1 MRVVVTGGTGFGGS
15 TLVRR
20 LAAAGH
26 TVTSLSRGGR
36 GSTTGAA
43 SEVRWRSCDLTTP
56 GAAEEALAE
65 ERPEAIYHLAARTFV
80 PDSHGD
86 AEGFLDVNLLG
97 TARLLAAAR
106 RVVPDCRIVHVSTPG
121 ACGVADVPLREDAAL
136 RPVDPYGAS
145 KAAAELWALAAHAST
160 GQTVVAVRPFGHIGP
175 AQESRFVAADFAR
188 QIGRIR
194 RGEQPPVVEAGNLE
208 AVREF
213 NDVEDIAGGFVA
225 AMERGTP
232 GRVYNLCS
240 GQGRRVGDLLAAML
254 ERAGVAARVEPRP
267 TRLRPVDIPAL
278 VGDPARARAE
288 LGWTTTTPFEAT
300 LDRLLQR
307 WGALDA

>member
-15 TLVRR
+15 ALVRR

-26 TVTSLSRGGR
+26 EVTSLSRKQ
-36 GSTTGAA
+36 AA
-43 SEVRWRSCDLTTP
+43 TPESAVTAATWRPCDLTMP
-56 GAAEEALAE
+56 GAMEDALADV
-65 ERPEAIYHLAARTFV
+65 RPEAIYHLAARTFV
-80 PDSHGD
+80 PDSHDD
-86 AEGFLDVNLLG
+86 ASGFLGVNLLG
-97 TARLLAAAR
+97 TAHVLAAAQR
-106 RVVPDCRIVHVSTPG
+106 IVPDCRILHVSTPG
-121 ACGVADVPLREDAAL
+121 ACGVSGEPLHEEVPL

-145 KAAAELWALAAHAST
+145 KAAAELWALAVHTST
-160 GQTVVAVRPFGHIGP
+160 GQAVLAVRPFGHVGP
-175 AQESRFVAADFAR
+175 AQEPRFVAADFAC

-213 NDVEDIAGGFVA
+213 NDVEDIVGGYVA
-225 AMERGTP
+225 AMDRGRP

-240 GQGRRVGDLLAAML
+240 GRGLRVGDLLETML
-254 ERAGVAARVEPRP
+254 KRSGVTARVESRP
-267 TRLRPVDIPAL
+267 VRLRPADIPTL
-278 VGDPARARAE
+278 VGDPTRAREE
-288 LGWTTTTPFEAT
+288 LGWTATTPFATT